1 MENQNQQKQIFT
13 DNQIQDF
20 AGFFNSVRKVHYR
33 LISEG
38 YSIKDGQITKTEKDD
53 SY

>member
-1 MENQNQQKQIFT
+1 MENKNQQNQIFT
-13 DNQIQDF
+13 DDQIQDF

-38 YSIKDGQITKTEKDD
+38 YSIEDGQITKPSKDVL
-53 SY
+53 Y